1 MTRIEPGTGPV
12 TAYPRNASLIE
23 LFGRWVERSPQGAA
37 IKDGERQWSY
47 AELDGR
53 ADSIAHALVRRGIG
67 TGCFVGI
74 SGPRQAEAV
83 AAFLGVLKTGAAYVP
98 LDESLPASRLAAM
111 TEDIGVSAVITLPRD
126 HRDYPRD
133 SPTLAAPSDAA
144 IEPVVVDRAISGGD
158 LAYIMF
164 TSGSTGPPKAVA
176 ARQRGVTRLVVN
188 TNYVA
193 LSPQDR
199 VLQVS
204 SLSFDASTFEIWGAL
219 LNGGCLVLAE
229 SKVLLSPTEL
239 RRQLDLDGVTVAF
252 VTTAIFHQLA
262 QRQPDVFSGL
272 STLLAG
278 GETMSL
284 PLAQRVLGAGPPTNL
299 YNVYGPTENTTF
311 TTAYRL
317 NGLPADAT
325 TVPIGTPIAHT
336 TCYILRPDGSPVAIG
351 EDGELCVGGDGV
363 AVGYLNDS
371 EQSARRFPLDPFSAD
386 GSARMYR
393 TGDVA
398 RWRDDGNIEY
408 RGRRDRQMKI
418 HGYRIEPEEVEASLR
433 DLHGVAD
440 AVVTRHD
447 DADGHTHLVAYV
459 TAEFGQHRTDGS
471 DLRERLATHLP
482 PYLIPTV
489 FVWLDQFPLG
499 PHGKVDRTAL
509 PSAESAVAGARSD
522 QEWASPVERIR
533 AVWIDVLRARGSQE
547 EVGLEDTVFDLGG
560 ESFDVLRIHD
570 RISVMFDLP
579 DLSPLDLFTYPT
591 LAGYV
596 DRVQSLLGHGTDR
609 SSR

>member
-1 MTRIEPGTGPV
+1 
-12 TAYPRNASLIE
+12 
-23 LFGRWVERSPQGAA
+23 
-37 IKDGERQWSY
+37 
-47 AELDGR
+47 
-53 ADSIAHALVRRGIG
+53 
-67 TGCFVGI
+67 
-74 SGPRQAEAV
+74 
-83 AAFLGVLKTGAAYVP
+83 
-98 LDESLPASRLAAM
+98 
-111 TEDIGVSAVITLPRD
+111 
-126 HRDYPRD
+126 
-133 SPTLAAPSDAA
+133 
-144 IEPVVVDRAISGGD
+144 
-158 LAYIMF
+158 
-164 TSGSTGPPKAVA
+164 
-176 ARQRGVTRLVVN
+176 
-188 TNYVA
+188 
-193 LSPQDR
+193 
-199 VLQVS
+199 
-204 SLSFDASTFEIWGAL
+204 
-219 LNGGCLVLAE
+219 
-229 SKVLLSPTEL
+229 
-239 RRQLDLDGVTVAF
+239 
-252 VTTAIFHQLA
+252 
-262 QRQPDVFSGL
+262 
-272 STLLAG
+272 
-278 GETMSL
+278 MSL

-386 GSARMYR
+386 GSARMCR
-393 TGDVA
+393 TGNVA

-408 RGRRDRQMKI
+408 RGRRDRRMKI

-499 PHGKVDRTAL
+499 PHGKVDQTAL
-509 PSAESAVAGARSD
+509 PSRGERSRRSPIRPGVGVARRTDTRGLDRRVA
-522 QEWASPVERIR
+522 
-533 AVWIDVLRARGSQE
+533 RARQP
-547 EVGLEDTVFDLGG
+547 GG
-560 ESFDVLRIHD
+560 GRTRGHGVRPRRRIIDVLRIHD

-579 DLSPLDLFTYPT
+579 DLGRYPLISSPTRPLPGTSIAFNHSSATGPT
-591 LAGYV
+591 APV
-596 DRVQSLLGHGTDR
+596 DSFKLTDR
-609 SSR
+609 DGEPAHARHCR